1 MANILIV
8 HAHHEP
14 KSFTSALARSAAET
28 LTEQGHKVD
37 FSDLYAMKFDPVSDR
52 RNFTT
57 VRNPHFFKQQQEE
70 LHAAEH
76 FGFTQEIE
84 AEMQKLERCDLL
96 VFSFPL
102 WWFGLPAILK
112 GWVDRVFA
120 FGRIY
125 GRGRWYDRGLG
136 EGKRAM
142 VLMTTGGAKSTY
154 DRKGLHPELET
165 ILTPIHHGIFWFNG
179 FSPLQPFVA
188 WAAAHGSDADR
199 RLILDQWRNR
209 LKKGLFQEQ
218 TIQLPRLAD
227 FDEDT
232 FRDQVPR
239 YMVILTRGRSAD
251 DGPESLVYVTADQLD
266 RLHEDGVLLRYDFTK
281 LSLPN
286 WRGFLVF
293 REKSESVVLAI
304 CAKLFPR
311 PNFSLEIVPLAT

>member
-14 KSFTSALARSAAET
+14 KSFSSALAKAAAESF
-28 LTEQGHKVD
+28 TEQRHKVD

-57 VRNPHFFKQQQEE
+57 VRDPNFFKQQQEE
-70 LHAAEH
+70 LYAAKH
-76 FGFTQEIE
+76 LGFAPEIE
-84 AEMQKLERCDLL
+84 VEMQKLERCDLL

-120 FGRIY
+120 YGRVY
-125 GRGRWYDRGLG
+125 GRGRWYDKGLG
-136 EGKRAM
+136 QGKRAM
-142 VLMTTGGAKSTY
+142 ALVTTGSAKSAY
-154 DRKGLHPELET
+154 DRKGLHPELNA

-199 RLILDQWRNR
+199 KRVLDQWRDR
-209 LKKGLFQEQ
+209 LKGLFQER

-232 FRDQVPR
+232 FRDRVPC
-239 YMVILTRGRSAD
+239 YMVMLTRRRSSEDRPACFGD
-251 DGPESLVYVTADQLD
+251 VPTEQLD
-266 RLHEDGVLLRYDFTK
+266 LLHEDGVLLRYDLAE
-281 LSLPN
+281 LSSPN
-286 WRGFLVF
+286 WHGFLVF
-293 REKSESVVLAI
+293 RERSESVVLAL
-304 CAKLFPR
+304 CAKLFPSSD
-311 PNFSLEIVPLAT
+311 FYLEIVPVAT

>member
-14 KSFTSALARSAAET
+14 KSFTSALARAAAET

-57 VRNPHFFKQQQEE
+57 VRDPNFFKQQQEE
-70 LHAAEH
+70 LYAAEH
-76 FGFTQEIE
+76 LGFAPEIE

-120 FGRIY
+120 YGRIY
-125 GRGRWYDRGLG
+125 GRGRWYDKGLG
-136 EGKRAM
+136 RGKRAM

-154 DRKGLHPELET
+154 DRKGLHPELDT

-199 RLILDQWRNR
+199 KRVLDQWQNR
-209 LKKGLFQEQ
+209 LKGLFQER

-232 FRDQVPR
+232 FRDRVPR
-239 YMVILTRGRSAD
+239 YMVMLTRRRSSE
-251 DGPESLVYVTADQLD
+251 DGPESVGYVTTDQLD
-266 RLHEDGVLLRYDFTK
+266 RLHEDGVLLRYD
-281 LSLPN
+281 LAEQSSPN

-293 REKSESVVLAI
+293 RERSESVVLAI
-304 CAKLFPR
+304 CAELFPCS
-311 PNFSLEIVPLAT
+311 NFSLEIVPVAT

>member
-14 KSFTSALARSAAET
+14 KSFTSALARTGAET

-37 FSDLYAMKFDPVSDR
+37 FSDLYGMKFDPVSDR

-57 VRNPHFFKQQQEE
+57 VRDPDFFKQQQEE
-70 LHAAEH
+70 LYAAEH
-76 FGFTQEIE
+76 LGFAPEIE
-84 AEMQKLERCDLL
+84 AEIEKLERCDLL

-120 FGRIY
+120 YGRIY
-125 GRGRWYDRGLG
+125 GGGRWYDKGLG
-136 EGKRAM
+136 RGKRAM
-142 VLMTTGGAKSTY
+142 VLITTGGAKSTY
-154 DRKGLHPELET
+154 DRKGLHPELTT

-199 RLILDQWRNR
+199 KRVLDQWQNR
-209 LKKGLFQEQ
+209 SKGLFQEQ

-227 FDEDT
+227 FDEET
-232 FRDQVPR
+232 FRDRVPR
-239 YMVILTRGRSAD
+239 FMVILTRRRSVEY
-251 DGPESLVYVTADQLD
+251 GPESLVYATVEQLV
-266 RLHEDGVLLRYDFTK
+266 RLHADGVLLRYDLAK
-281 LSLPN
+281 LSSPN

-293 REKSESVVLAI
+293 RERSESVVLAI
-304 CAKLFPR
+304 CAKLFPS
-311 PNFSLEIVPLAT
+311 PNFSLEIVPIAS